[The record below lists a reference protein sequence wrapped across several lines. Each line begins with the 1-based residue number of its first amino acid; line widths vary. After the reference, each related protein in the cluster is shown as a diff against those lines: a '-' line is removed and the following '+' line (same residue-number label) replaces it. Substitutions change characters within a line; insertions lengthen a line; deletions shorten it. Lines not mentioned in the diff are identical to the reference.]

1 VTEIERFAR
10 LRELFHEAIELA
22 AEDRVRLLAAVSSQ
36 DAAMAG
42 ELDELL
48 GAHDE
53 AGEFV
58 GAAVQGEVAELTVE
72 ESAGMVGR
80 RIGPW
85 ELERL
90 LGRGGMGAVF
100 LARRADGAFEQRVA
114 LKIIRPGFQSG
125 QIVRRFRA
133 ERQALASLNH
143 PNIARLVDGGATP
156 EGLPYLAME
165 YVEGEDIESHC
176 ARRGLDLRERLELF
190 RVVCG
195 AVEHAHRNLIVH
207 RDLKPGN
214 ILVTAEGVPKLLD
227 FGVAKLLGRGA
238 SEETLLLTQ
247 GASYLT
253 LAFGSPEQTR
263 GEAVGTATDVYSL
276 GAILYR
282 LLAGRHPYSLGHLS
296 FLEAAR
302 VICEKQP
309 RPASEAAGEP
319 ATEPTNEGPTLVPQG
334 EAELHRWARA
344 LRGDLDN
351 VVARALRKEPER
363 RYGSV
368 AALEEDLGRHLAG
381 LPVSA
386 RQDSWGYRT
395 GKFVRRHRVGVGAAA
410 LVLLT
415 LVGGLAA
422 TTWQAKRAREQARRA
437 ESERAKAE
445 QVATF
450 LRRMF
455 SSPDASWHM
464 ARRQVSGG
472 QITVAEVLEDAAR
485 RLGRDL
491 SAQPELEATLRST
504 LGETYAALRML
515 DRAAPELERARDL
528 DLKLHGEKHPE
539 TARAV
544 ALLGCV
550 RMEQGRLDQGA
561 SLLDRALA
569 TYRSLAHPPP
579 EDYIEALEARAY
591 TMAAQSRYE
600 EGSRLYG
607 EAVERARELLPAAH
621 PLRCLGLEGQA
632 VVKDASGDAAMAEE
646 KYRAALMCF
655 AGLPDPDLMER
666 STSLMY
672 LGSLLVLKREFGEAE
687 PLLRQSLSVI
697 EAKAGPE
704 NDLAAEP
711 HRLLGLLYDE
721 KGDQAAAETE
731 VRRSIA
737 IHRRWLPEDHLMVAL
752 SKATLGPVLLH
763 AGRVTEAEDVLRQA
777 QKVFERY
784 PSMRFRLASV
794 ESSLGLCRAARGDSK
809 EAERLLLASYN
820 DMKASQQAASP
831 RTQRVLR
838 NLVDFYE
845 RGGETRKARDY
856 AALLP
861 PVAAGRDSQSRDHA
875 AKAAE
880 IEKKLPEK

>member
-1 VTEIERFAR
+1 MTEIERFAR

-22 AEDRVRLLAAVSSQ
+22 TEDRARLLAAVSSQ
-36 DAAMAG
+36 DAAMAR

-48 GAHDE
+48 DAHEE

-58 GAAVQGEVAELTVE
+58 GAAVEGEVEELTAE

-100 LARRADGAFEQRVA
+100 LARRSDGAFEQRVA

-125 QIVRRFRA
+125 EIVRRFRA

-165 YVEGEDIESHC
+165 YVEGEDIETHC
-176 ARRGLDLRERLELF
+176 ARRGLDLRARLELF

-207 RDLKPGN
+207 RDLKPSN

-247 GASYLT
+247 GGSYLT

-276 GAILYR
+276 GVILYR

-302 VICEKQP
+302 VICEWQP
-309 RPASEAAGEP
+309 RPASEAAGEL
-319 ATEPTNEGPTLVPQG
+319 ATQPTDGGPTLVPRG
-334 EAELHRWARA
+334 EAERRRWARA

-351 VVARALRKEPER
+351 VVARALRKEPQR

-381 LPVSA
+381 QPVSA
-386 RQDSWGYRT
+386 CQDSWSYRA
-395 GKFVRRHRVGVGAAA
+395 GKFVRRHRVGMAAAA

-455 SSPDASWHM
+455 SSPDASWRM
-464 ARRQVSGG
+464 ARRQASGG

-504 LGETYAALRML
+504 LGETYMALRML
-515 DRAAPELERARDL
+515 DRAVPELERARDL
-528 DLKLHGEKHPE
+528 DLKLHGEKHPD
-539 TARAV
+539 TARAL
-544 ALLGCV
+544 ALLGAV
-550 RMEQGRLDQGA
+550 RMGQGRLDQGA

-569 TYRSLAHPPP
+569 TYRSLARPPP
-579 EDYIEALEARAY
+579 EDFIEALEARAY

-607 EAVERARELLPAAH
+607 EAVERARELPAAH

-632 VVKDASGDAAMAEE
+632 VVKDGFGDAAMAEE
-646 KYRAALMCF
+646 KYRAALICF

-666 STSLMY
+666 STSLMF
-672 LGSLLVLKREFGEAE
+672 LGGLLVWKREFAEAE
-687 PLLRQSLSVI
+687 SLVRQSLSVI
-697 EAKAGPE
+697 EAKAGPD

-711 HRLLGLLYDE
+711 HRLLGFLYDE

-731 VRRSIA
+731 VRRAIE

-763 AGRVTEAEDVLRQA
+763 SGRVAEAEDVLRQA

-784 PSMRFRLASV
+784 PSMRFRLAGV
-794 ESSLGLCRAARGDSK
+794 ESALGLCRAARGDSK
-809 EAERLLLASYN
+809 EAERLLLASYD
-820 DMKASQQAASP
+820 DMKTDQQTASP

-845 RGGETRKARDY
+845 RRGETRKARDFT
-856 AALLP
+856 ALLP
-861 PVAAGRDSQSRDHA
+861 PAAAGRDSQSRDHA
-875 AKAAE
+875 AKATE